1 MDASPSHPTPSPAT
15 TERRQ
20 SMRILLLSHVANDR
34 DGGASRIYHL
44 LTDALRSRG
53 HQVEL
58 QHLEDVAGLPEH
70 PQLRKLAQ
78 RVVMPQL
85 LSRHAGSLQ
94 PTTYD
99 VVMAS
104 SGMAHPLFRRL
115 SADPARPLLVN
126 HVHGLAVYDHVARLV
141 EDALGHGRASAVNRA
156 ITGPF
161 QKRWD
166 DAGIRT
172 ADVTVV
178 QNLRDLGAVRVQE
191 VAGPARACMIPAAVH
206 PTLLEASGRCAP
218 VESRPAGNLV
228 WFATW
233 EARKG
238 APYLPAALHAV
249 RRRHPDV
256 QLTIGGTGLPPEVIL
271 DEFAHE
277 DRSAV
282 RVLPRISMQEQIR
295 LLDAGSIFVF
305 PSLSEGFGLAL
316 VEAMAFGLGA
326 VTTTTGFGG
335 DFVQDGVNGRVIAP
349 TSEHLARA
357 LLELIEHPER
367 RIRIGRAGRE
377 LARSFTAERMVDAYE
392 QLFLTSIPSGT
403 RERAVA

>member
-1 MDASPSHPTPSPAT
+1 
-15 TERRQ
+15 
-20 SMRILLLSHVANDR
+20 MRILLLSHVANDR

-44 LTDALRSRG
+44 LSDALRSRD
-53 HQVEL
+53 HEVEL
-58 QHLEDVAGLPEH
+58 QHLEDVAGLPER

-85 LSRHAGSLQ
+85 LSRHAGSLH
-94 PTTYD
+94 PSTYD

-104 SGMAHPLFRRL
+104 SGMAHPLFRQL
-115 SADPARPLLVN
+115 SANPARPMLVN
-126 HVHGLAVYDHVARLV
+126 HVHGLTIYDHLARLV
-141 EDALGHGRASAVNRA
+141 EDELGHGRASLVNRKV
-156 ITGPF
+156 TGPF

-178 QNLRDLGAVRVQE
+178 QNLRDLGAVRAQ

-206 PTLLEASGRCAP
+206 PGLLAASGRCSP
-218 VESRPAGNLV
+218 VESRPPGSLV

-256 QLTIGGTGLPPEVIL
+256 RLTIGGTGLPAEVVL
-271 DEFAHE
+271 DEFAPD

-282 RVLPRISMQEQIR
+282 RVLPRISMQEQIQ
-295 LLDAGSIFVF
+295 LLDANSIFLF

-316 VEAMAFGLGA
+316 VEAMAFGLAA
-326 VTTTTGFGG
+326 VTTTTAFGG
-335 DFVQDGVNGRVIAP
+335 DFLQDGVNGRVIAP
-349 TSEHLARA
+349 TSEHLTRA
-357 LLELIEHPER
+357 LLDLIENRER
-367 RIRIGRAGRE
+367 RIRIARAGRE
-377 LARSFTAERMVDAYE
+377 LARSFTPARMVDAYE
-392 QLFLTSIPSGT
+392 QLFLTSIQPRI
-403 RERAVA
+403 REEAAA

>member
-1 MDASPSHPTPSPAT
+1 MHSHPWRPHLREANR
-15 TERRQ
+15 ERPRA
-20 SMRILLLSHVANDR
+20 MRILMLSHVANDR

-44 LTDALRSRG
+44 LTDAFRSRG

-58 QHLEDVAGLPEH
+58 QHLEDVGLPEQPH
-70 PQLRKLAQ
+70 LRRSAQ
-78 RVVMPQL
+78 RVLMPQL
-85 LSRHAGSLQ
+85 LSRHAVSLQ
-94 PTTYD
+94 PSTYD

-115 SADPARPLLVN
+115 GANASRPLLVN
-126 HVHGLAVYDHVARLV
+126 HVHGLTVYDHIARLV
-141 EDALGHGRASAVNRA
+141 EDALGHGRPSLVNRTV
-156 ITGPF
+156 TGPF

-166 DAGIRT
+166 DAGIQT

-178 QNLRDLGAVRVQE
+178 QNLRDLGAVRAQL
-191 VAGPARACMIPAAVH
+191 ADPARARMIPAAVH
-206 PTLLEASGRCAP
+206 PALLEASGRCSPAA
-218 VESRPAGNLV
+218 SRPAGNIV

-238 APYLPAALHAV
+238 AAYLPAALHAV

-256 QLTIGGTGLPPEVIL
+256 RLTIGGTGLPPEVIL
-271 DEFAHE
+271 DEFARD

-282 RVLPRISMQEQIR
+282 RVLPRISMQEQIQ
-295 LLDAGSIFVF
+295 LLDASSIFVF

-316 VEAMAFGLGA
+316 VEAMAFGLAA
-326 VTTTTGFGG
+326 VTTTTAFGG

-357 LLELIEHPER
+357 LLDLIENPER

-377 LARSFTAERMVDAYE
+377 LARSFTAARMVDAYE
-392 QLFLTSIPSGT
+392 QLFLTSIQPGT
-403 RERAVA
+403 REQVAA

>member
-1 MDASPSHPTPSPAT
+1 MGAYPSRPIPLRAT
-15 TERRQ
+15 TEGRR

-44 LTDALRSRG
+44 LTDGLRSRD
-53 HQVEL
+53 HHVEL
-58 QHLEDVAGLPEH
+58 QHLEDVAGLPRH
-70 PQLRKLAQ
+70 RQLRKLAQ

-94 PTTYD
+94 PSTYD

-115 SADPARPLLVN
+115 SADPARPVLVN
-126 HVHGLAVYDHVARLV
+126 HLHGLAVYDHMARLV
-141 EDALGHGRASAVNRA
+141 EDELGHGRASSVNRA

-178 QNLRDLGAVRVQE
+178 QNLRDLGAVRAQ

-206 PTLLEASGRCAP
+206 PTLLEASGRCSP
-218 VESRPAGNLV
+218 VEARPPNNLV

-238 APYLPAALHAV
+238 ASYLPAALHAV

-256 QLTIGGTGLPPEVIL
+256 HLTIGGTGLPPEVIL
-271 DEFAHE
+271 DEFAHD

-282 RVLPRISMQEQIR
+282 RVLPRISMQEQIQ
-295 LLDAGSIFVF
+295 LLDAGSIFLF

-316 VEAMAFGLGA
+316 AEAMAFGLAA

-349 TSEHLARA
+349 TSEHLTRA
-357 LLELIEHPER
+357 LLELIENPER

-377 LARSFTAERMVDAYE
+377 LARSFTAARMVDAYE
-392 QLFLTSIPSGT
+392 ELFLTSIRPRT
-403 RERAVA
+403 REEATL